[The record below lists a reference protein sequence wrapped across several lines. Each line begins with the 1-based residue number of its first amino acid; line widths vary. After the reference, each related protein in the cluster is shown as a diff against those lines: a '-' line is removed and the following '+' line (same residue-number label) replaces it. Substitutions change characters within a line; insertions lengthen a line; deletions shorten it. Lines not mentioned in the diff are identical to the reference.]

1 VSDGFQPALIDS
13 PPKLRNRFISRQPIS
28 DLKTCLPCVDHGRP
42 VWNASK
48 LCRSNDVDSLA

>member
-13 PPKLRNRFISRQPIS
+13 PPKLRNGFISRQPIGHI
-28 DLKTCLPCVDHGRP
+28 KTCLLCFDHGWA

-48 LCRSNDVDSLA
+48 LCRSNDVDRLA